1 MPTIVIQV
9 TTVIRFKWEQVTL
22 RFINSAYWRAQHELT
37 CSRLENDDNVCSAGH
52 LLTESWIHPQVGQL
66 YSIMTWS

>member
-1 MPTIVIQV
+1 MPTITIKV
-9 TTVIRFKWEQVTL
+9 TIVVRFKQEQALLGFTN
-22 RFINSAYWRAQHELT
+22 FAYWRAQHEST

-52 LLTESWIHPQVGQL
+52 LLTGAWIHPRVGQL